1 MAVHRRAV
9 VNGPVEHRL
18 SDDIRLS
25 GLLRPRRVVEKLV
38 RLSVFLKLFLRYRA
52 LEAVVAKALHGGGRG
67 GGHGHHRPRLDD
79 DGTAS
84 RPGRGLERD
93 GALGELGSLNRI
105 EARGGCDEGNIW
117 VSELKERSRAR
128 LNRTRGISSTRTLS
142 VSCLGAATQGLGLGF
157 FRAQR
162 RSVAPE
168 EEIAIAI
175 AQTLVEIIASGEK
188 RRVERLSV
196 GAVATTLAEAPR
208 ACG

>member
-1 MAVHRRAV
+1 M
-9 VNGPVEHRL
+9 
-18 SDDIRLS
+18 
-25 GLLRPRRVVEKLV
+25 
-38 RLSVFLKLFLRYRA
+38 
-52 LEAVVAKALHGGGRG
+52 
-67 GGHGHHRPRLDD
+67 
-79 DGTAS
+79 
-84 RPGRGLERD
+84 
-93 GALGELGSLNRI
+93 
-105 EARGGCDEGNIW
+105 
-117 VSELKERSRAR
+117 
-128 LNRTRGISSTRTLS
+128 
-142 VSCLGAATQGLGLGF
+142 GLGF